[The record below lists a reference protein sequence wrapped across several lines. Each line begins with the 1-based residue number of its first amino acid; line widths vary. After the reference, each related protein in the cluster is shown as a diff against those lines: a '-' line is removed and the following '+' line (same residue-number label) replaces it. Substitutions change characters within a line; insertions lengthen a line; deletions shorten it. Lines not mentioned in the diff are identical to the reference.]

1 MADLEER
8 TIADLPDRCE
18 NCGATLTPAEKKA
31 ALERGKTPVL
41 CTICAAELRPPE
53 DLEVEEDIDV

>member
-8 TIADLPDRCE
+8 TIAELPDRCE
-18 NCGATLTPAEKKA
+18 NCGATLTRAEKKA

-41 CTICAAELRPPE
+41 CAICAAELQPAE
-53 DLEVEEDIDV
+53 DLEVEDDVDV